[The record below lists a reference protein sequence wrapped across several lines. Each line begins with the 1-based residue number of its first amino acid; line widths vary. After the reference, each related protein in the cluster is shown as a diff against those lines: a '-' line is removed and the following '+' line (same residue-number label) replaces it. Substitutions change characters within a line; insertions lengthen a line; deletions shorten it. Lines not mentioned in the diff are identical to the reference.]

1 MEFEHNEVKTP
12 DGLSDHLPHSCMSFC
27 TSVDLEAIHFN
38 CSVCRSVK
46 MAYGKKR
53 VIRSST
59 LEESGQMEIGE
70 EKKEACVQLLS
81 GKGIDGQILR

>member
-1 MEFEHNEVKTP
+1 MEK
-12 DGLSDHLPHSCMSFC
+12 
-27 TSVDLEAIHFN
+27 
-38 CSVCRSVK
+38 
-46 MAYGKKR
+46 KKR

-81 GKGIDGQILR
+81 GK

>member
-12 DGLSDHLPHSCMSFC
+12 DGLSDHLSHSCMSFC
-27 TSVDLEAIHFN
+27 ASVDLEAIHFN
-38 CSVCRSVK
+38 YSVECRPLCRSVK
-46 MAYGKKR
+46 MAYGKKKR

-70 EKKEACVQLLS
+70 KKKKLVCNCCLENE
-81 GKGIDGQILR
+81 